1 MVIYIFV
8 VVWNFDHNKFFLW
21 RKWDDWS
28 WTSMTNKIAKK
39 FFNQNYT
46 SFYSHYH
53 CLLPSTKQ
61 ITIYFT
67 SFRWI
72 WKIKFDLQIF
82 LSYGLELSR
91 LALIIFHIQRKYF
104 CNNENDVKE
113 AWDDPGDFAYVTRL
127 PNYLL
132 ILTTTYSEVSP
143 LIIPFRDIY
152 FALGWLILRNQVSW
166 FFQHKI

>member
-1 MVIYIFV
+1 M
-8 VVWNFDHNKFFLW
+8 
-21 RKWDDWS
+21 
-28 WTSMTNKIAKK
+28 
-39 FFNQNYT
+39 
-46 SFYSHYH
+46 
-53 CLLPSTKQ
+53 
-61 ITIYFT
+61 
-67 SFRWI
+67 
-72 WKIKFDLQIF
+72 
-82 LSYGLELSR
+82 
-91 LALIIFHIQRKYF
+91 ALIIFHIQRKYF